1 MFTYDQNKPLLSDIR
16 GGMVG
21 QTIQSI
27 PTLAQYDSDNAG
39 GYGGT
44 YGDVFNLYHPLG
56 MADDNLM
63 KRQEDNT
70 KVFLNAYASIEPIK
84 GLKYKIN
91 ITPDFQFYR
100 YNNHT
105 EEYDLV

>member
-63 KRQEDNT
+63 KRQ
-70 KVFLNAYASIEPIK
+70 
-84 GLKYKIN
+84 
-91 ITPDFQFYR
+91 
-100 YNNHT
+100 
-105 EEYDLV
+105 